1 MYMSATVDMMNS
13 SSMGMYIMKYLARNG
28 SCSEKKLVAQ
38 KIRVKYLQKWGG
50 DFNSPR
56 F

>member
-1 MYMSATVDMMNS
+1 LLVRV
-13 SSMGMYIMKYLARNG
+13 GVECWLARNG
-28 SCSEKKLVAQ
+28 SYSEKKLVAQ
-38 KIRVKYLQKWGG
+38 KIRVKYLQFCGG